1 MELLVSG
8 NTDDG
13 SDCPDI
19 IFEIYDNGMVA
30 FYDTETNDAVWV
42 TDGIIDEIHNYLV
55 QMRITKGISPEN
67 SP

>member
-13 SDCPDI
+13 DGNDV
-19 IFEIYDNGMVA
+19 IFEIYDNGLVA

-42 TDGIIDEIHNYLV
+42 TDGIIDEIHSYLL
-55 QMRITKGISPEN
+55 QMRIAKGN